1 MKKNVCII
9 QFNTPVLTAHLV
21 KSINK
26 HTPDTNIFIFDNSDK
41 LPFRNEF
48 KNVTVFDN
56 TKGQIINFDEWLK
69 KYPNKEKSGGKA
81 NKWGSAKHAYSVE
94 KCMNLINEPF
104 VLLDSDVLIKKDITP
119 LFDDIVC
126 YKGEVIYQP
135 KSKVKRVLPFI
146 CFINTKKCK
155 ECGVHYFDENYM
167 HGLRVGIAG
176 DSYDTGAAL
185 YLLTERKKAPHR
197 EIKVADYIV
206 HYGNG
211 SWVSAA
217 EKMKKPKH
225 IPPQEWLNKYK
236 SFWDDNVGVKKPAK
250 DVKFNEVFSHIYCLH
265 YLSDNKRLPKLKSE
279 LERVGID
286 ENADYFSWVYDYPSP
301 LLDLVFQNEKLNL
314 SLAVRS
320 SSRPY
325 IKRVALKHY
334 EIIKDAYEKG
344 YERILI
350 LENDIRFH
358 NDIDYINQMLENIP
372 GTDVVMFDKMTCSA
386 PGEATKYKQYIK
398 TLQKDALYGSMN
410 DSGVFFVFC
419 SCYAL
424 NREGMR
430 KIIDIQEKSLMPP
443 DTPLNDKSLTGS
455 FAIINLAIQDPKLKT
470 RKNETYDKIGL
481 PTNVYGV
488 EEVFDWEE
496 NIVTKPVA
504 EEKTKII
511 QKISQPSLKKK
522 LQTNSG
528 QNVKVVSKG
537 KNNVTFVVPAKPKP
551 IRKIEPVQKVMPKKP
566 IVKPDSSLIKKRV
579 IMVGKKRYRQKPGL
593 FPVRT
598 VISINCMM
606 YSLDN

>member
-9 QFNTPVLTAHLV
+9 HFNTPVLTAHLV

-481 PTNVYGV
+481 PTNVYGG

-579 IMVGKKRYRQKPGL
+579 IMVGKKKVPTKTRI
-593 FPVRT
+593 
-598 VISINCMM
+598 ISGKNSDFNKL
-606 YSLDN
+606 YDV